1 MLQVIIHNISI
12 FYFQKEINV
21 NINILIIIEQL
32 QYIINGVKKLKIIN
46 EKRSYYMTIDHVIK
60 KKKNFLKSRTHHF
73 LVKKL
78 KISV

>member
-60 KKKNFLKSRTHHF
+60 KKKFLKSRTHHF